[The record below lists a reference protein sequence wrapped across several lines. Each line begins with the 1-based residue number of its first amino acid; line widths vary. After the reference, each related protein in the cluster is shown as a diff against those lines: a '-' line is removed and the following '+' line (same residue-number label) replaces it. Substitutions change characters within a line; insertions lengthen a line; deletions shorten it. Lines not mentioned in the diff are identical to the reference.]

1 MKIIHKNKR
10 ANILTENLIFIILNL
25 VFLSI
30 LILFLFSKM
39 GSAAV
44 LEERYSKEIALL
56 IDSAKPGMTISL
68 NMEDA
73 IKIAKKEKWPL
84 DKIVFIEGNTVK
96 VQLREKGAENPLS
109 SYSIFNDAKVNAN
122 FDTTTNK
129 GYYFVIGEK

>member
-1 MKIIHKNKR
+1 MKILKNKKG
-10 ANILTENLIFIILNL
+10 NILTENLIFIILNI

-73 IKIAKKEKWPL
+73 VKIAKKEKWPL

-96 VQLREKGAENPLS
+96 VQLREKGAENSLG
-109 SYSIFNDAKVNAN
+109 SYSFFNDVNVKAN
-122 FDTTTNK
+122 FDTTNNK
-129 GYYFVIGEK
+129 WYYFVIGEK